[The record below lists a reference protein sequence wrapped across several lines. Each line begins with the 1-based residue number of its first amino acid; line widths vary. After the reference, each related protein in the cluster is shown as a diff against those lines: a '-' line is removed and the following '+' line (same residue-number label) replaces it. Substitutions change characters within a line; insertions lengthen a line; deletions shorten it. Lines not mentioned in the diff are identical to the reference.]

1 MTCKSWNVL
10 NARYSAPS
18 LPSGLIY
25 PNLCHACV
33 SRDNFLHGVHASVTP
48 PVSFSSKV
56 PKVFVFF
63 TDGTNTDGEDLTVFT
78 RQLEEKGIKTL
89 AIGVGSDTN
98 PDELTT
104 IASGSKDN
112 VFRIEEFEE
121 LKLVIQELITAL
133 CPRWLAGASDDR
145 RWVSP
150 GCEELC
156 KSLGYQDTLE

>member
-1 MTCKSWNVL
+1 M
-10 NARYSAPS
+10 
-18 LPSGLIY
+18 
-25 PNLCHACV
+25 
-33 SRDNFLHGVHASVTP
+33 HGVHASVTP
-48 PVSFSSKV
+48 LVSFYSKV

-98 PDELTT
+98 LDELTT

-133 CPRWLAGASDDR
+133 CPR
-145 RWVSP
+145 
-150 GCEELC
+150 
-156 KSLGYQDTLE
+156 